1 MEGKL
6 RVLAYVAVLGSMAL
20 HGQLA
25 VAEHPFSTDVY
36 PTGVYPDDV
45 SNVQAAV
52 SAGGNVV
59 LQATDLS
66 GTPTAFNFG
75 PATEGSGAVGLL
87 VDVNISGTRAATGE
101 MTTITGGAVPIQ
113 VVRPI
118 HFAVRGLRFVGPL
131 DGAIDVV
138 YSRDAVIAGN
148 VVQDVVPF
156 LMSDGTTQG
165 IAIGVNSGT
174 GPTSNIR
181 GNVLIADNVIDGV
194 LADAGYGIVSAHHDA
209 EATIEGNKVSRI
221 NLNGILAGYISA
233 HAFILNN
240 LVVPG
245 PAANPGFSAGNGI
258 FVGHARGGHFSIYNN
273 RVICANPLA
282 DGIAVIASATA
293 PVDGSSIVGN
303 DVTML
308 AGQYGGISIYDSP
321 AHVRVLGNTIRG
333 ESAYALQ
340 IGVAVSAT
348 PSAVANTIEANDV
361 SDHVSTTTDI
371 FLDVNA
377 ANTLLCNQV
386 GSLVDNG
393 TGTQTETNCTSSK
406 TR

>member
-1 MEGKL
+1 
-6 RVLAYVAVLGSMAL
+6 
-20 HGQLA
+20 
-25 VAEHPFSTDVY
+25 
-36 PTGVYPDDV
+36 
-45 SNVQAAV
+45 
-52 SAGGNVV
+52 
-59 LQATDLS
+59 
-66 GTPTAFNFG
+66 
-75 PATEGSGAVGLL
+75 
-87 VDVNISGTRAATGE
+87 
-101 MTTITGGAVPIQ
+101 MTTIIGGAVPIQ

-148 VVQDVVPF
+148 VIQDVVPF
-156 LMSDGTTQG
+156 LMNDGSTQG
-165 IAIGVNSGT
+165 IGIGVNTGT

-209 EATIEGNKVSRI
+209 EATIERNKVSRI

-245 PAANPGFSAGNGI
+245 PASNPGFSAGNGI
-258 FVGHARGGHFSIYNN
+258 FVGHARGGHFSISHNE
-273 RVICANPLA
+273 VICSNPLA

-293 PVDGSSIVGN
+293 PVDGSSIVAN

-308 AGQYGGISIYDSP
+308 GGQYGGISLYDSP
-321 AHVRVLGNTIRG
+321 THVRVLGNTIRG
-333 ESAYALQ
+333 DSAYALQ
-340 IGVAVSAT
+340 ISFFTSAT
-348 PSAVANTIEANDV
+348 PSAIANTFEANDV
-361 SDHVSTTTDI
+361 SNHISATTDI

-377 ANTLLCNQV
+377 ADALLCDQV

-393 TGTQTETNCTSSK
+393 TGTRIETTCPSS
-406 TR
+406 RMR